1 VTRDES
7 DVSVWSLL
15 DLGHV
20 SRKKEKIKE
29 EEIQIRK
36 CMEGTQTEEGSKWL
50 KNHKR
55 RSEVRENKSS
65 KEKIKEKKVA
75 KRIYCGQVNKRNR
88 MQMGALEHLGEKKK
102 ERFGEV
108 LKRRVMWT

>member
-1 VTRDES
+1 MTRDKS
-7 DVSVWSLL
+7 DVSVRDLL

-20 SRKKEKIKE
+20 SRKKENIKE

-55 RSEVRENKSS
+55 RSEVRENKSL
-65 KEKIKEKKVA
+65 KENIKEDKVE
-75 KRIYCGQVNKRNR
+75 KRIYCGQVNKQNR
-88 MQMGALEHLGEKKK
+88 MQMGALENLGEKKEGWVRK
-102 ERFGEV
+102 V
-108 LKRRVMWT
+108 LKRQVMWT